1 LFGYSEIV
9 ASGIFLFSAEPENVI
24 PYKCEC
30 RKYAAFCWPDLSDL
44 PELIR
49 YYAFR
54 GSEGQPLRVGHNRLL
69 KYHTCERRAAQ
80 FLEICQNSLQRAL

>member
-24 PYKCEC
+24 PYKYEYRRC
-30 RKYAAFCWPDLSDL
+30 AVFWWSDVSDL

-49 YYAFR
+49 YDAFR
-54 GSEGQPLRVGHNRLL
+54 GSGGQPLRVGHNRLL
-69 KYHTCERRAAQ
+69 KFHTCERRAAQ
-80 FLEICQNSLQRAL
+80 FLEICQNSLQHAL